1 MSAFALEILK
11 AVMICVLREAEPGSG
26 SRSGQQVRLP
36 LIFTSICQIAL
47 MMTCGDPFQQRT

>member
-11 AVMICVLREAEPGSG
+11 AVMICVLPGSG

-36 LIFTSICQIAL
+36 LIFASICQRAL
-47 MMTCGDPFQQRT
+47 MMDLQ